1 MDNCNACG
9 KCCKKHWLL
18 RLTSDKEIKLFGKA
32 VVFGKFIWTDE
43 CKFQNNDG
51 KCKIH
56 GEKQP
61 FMCRE
66 YFCENNLNG

>member
-1 MDNCNACG
+1 MDECIACG

-18 RLTSDKEIKLFGKA
+18 RLSSDKEIKLFGKD
-32 VVFGKFIWTDE
+32 VVFGNFIWTDE
-43 CKFQNNDG
+43 CKFQKVDG

-61 FMCRE
+61 FMCKE
-66 YFCENNLNG
+66 YFCENKF